1 MVYDSDRLSDDK
13 ELLLGLKRG
22 NKDAFE
28 EIFRKYYSSLVF
40 FALRYLNDKDLSDS
54 IVQDVFVSLWEKR
67 DLLEIHSLKSYLV
80 VSVRNRCNN
89 ELKRQGIVKTYEKN
103 SDKDNEVW
111 PLFHEEEYL
120 KKIYSL
126 IEELPPA
133 RKKILKMKLIDGL
146 KYREIAEKLSISPK
160 TVEVQMGKALKFL
173 REKLM
178 PLKKQILNN

>member
-1 MVYDSDRLSDDK
+1 MIYDSDRLSDDK
-13 ELLLGLKRG
+13 ELLLRLKSG

-40 FALRYLNDKDLSDS
+40 FALRYLNDKDLSES
-54 IVQDVFVSLWEKR
+54 IVQGVFVRLWEKR
-67 DLLEIHSLKSYLV
+67 ELLDIRSLKGYLV

-103 SDKDNEVW
+103 SDLNTEEW
-111 PLFHEEEYL
+111 PHFHEDEYL
-120 KKIYSL
+120 KKIYSF

-160 TVEVQMGKALKFL
+160 TVEAQMGKALKFL
-173 REKLM
+173 REKLL
-178 PLKKQILNN
+178 PYKKQILNN